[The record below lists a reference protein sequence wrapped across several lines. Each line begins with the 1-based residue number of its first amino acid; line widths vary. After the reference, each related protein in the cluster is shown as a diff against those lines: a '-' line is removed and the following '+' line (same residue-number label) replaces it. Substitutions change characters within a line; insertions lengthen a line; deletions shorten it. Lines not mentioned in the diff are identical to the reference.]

1 MVSFI
6 WMFIDDNDDAF
17 KVYQRAF
24 RKMEIETAE
33 KKLLAEIEKVKDQRV
48 SYDNKLLDIFNVQD
62 EIAGEIVSKLD
73 EKLNISKSE
82 ISATKRAST
91 QNMEAYSLV
100 QQAGETL
107 LNQKISGENT
117 YNIISPLLEKAVA
130 LDSTYADALAYL
142 AIAKIT
148 RYEDEEAADYVE
160 KEIKAFGEATI
171 LVEKHY
177 YLSQIMNYH
186 WDFL

>member
-1 MVSFI
+1 
-6 WMFIDDNDDAF
+6 
-17 KVYQRAF
+17 
-24 RKMEIETAE
+24 
-33 KKLLAEIEKVKDQRV
+33 
-48 SYDNKLLDIFNVQD
+48 
-62 EIAGEIVSKLD
+62 
-73 EKLNISKSE
+73 
-82 ISATKRAST
+82 
-91 QNMEAYSLV
+91 MEAYSLV

-160 KEIKAFGEATI
+160 KEIKAFGEAAI
-171 LVEKHY
+171 LVEKALLFETDHE
-177 YLSQIMNYH
+177 LSLGLSIIMPLIQMQIDKSENYDLFMMRKLAIQLDGYISKFPDSLTTRR
-186 WDFL
+186 WLEPLLK